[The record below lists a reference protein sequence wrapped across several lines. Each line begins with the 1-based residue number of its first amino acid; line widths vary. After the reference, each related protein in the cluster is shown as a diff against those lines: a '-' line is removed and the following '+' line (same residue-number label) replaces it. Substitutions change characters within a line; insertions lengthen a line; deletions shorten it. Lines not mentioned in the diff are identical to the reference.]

1 MYCFILTIWNVNF
14 LDLESRFGVVTGFIL
29 TIWNVNRIL
38 LTLNRKNSSR
48 FILTIWNVNPS
59 FVALHK
65 FILLTFYTNYTEYNF
80 LLMCYLMII

>member
-1 MYCFILTIWNVNF
+1 MYCFILTIWNVNY
-14 LDLESRFGVVTGFIL
+14 LDLESRFGFFTGFIL
-29 TIWNVNRIL
+29 TILNVNRIVL
-38 LTLNRKNSSR
+38 RVNRLNISR

>member
-1 MYCFILTIWNVNF
+1 MECKYH
-14 LDLESRFGVVTGFIL
+14 
-29 TIWNVNRIL
+29 
-38 LTLNRKNSSR
+38 KNQGYREGHKR